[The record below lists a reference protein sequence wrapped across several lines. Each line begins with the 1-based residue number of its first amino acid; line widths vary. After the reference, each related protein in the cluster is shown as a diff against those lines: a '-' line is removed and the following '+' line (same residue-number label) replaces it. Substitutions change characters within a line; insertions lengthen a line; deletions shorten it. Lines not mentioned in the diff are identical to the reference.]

1 MQGRHK
7 TQEKERQIVRA
18 ASEIFAARDF
28 HRVLMDDVATRA
40 GVGKGTLY
48 RYFPTKEDLYF
59 ATITAGLDEIKQEI
73 ESVARRGSALREVLE
88 SIASRILRAFRPRRP
103 LLRLLYQYENRLRGP
118 QGAAWMARRRS
129 IADAIGEVF
138 ARAVKRGEVSAVD
151 PMLAAEVFLGMVRSA
166 NVYRADADRSEN
178 LGRRLVSILLDG
190 LANGKASRKPR

>member
-7 TQEKERQIVRA
+7 TREKERQIVRA

-73 ESVARRGSALREVLE
+73 ESVARGGAALREVLE

-138 ARAVKRGEVSAVD
+138 ARAVKRGEVGAVD
-151 PMLAAEVFLGMVRSA
+151 PRLAAEVFLGMVRSA
-166 NVYRADADRSEN
+166 NVYRADADRSGN

-190 LANGKASRKPR
+190 LANGKAPRKPR